1 MKEAIVWELLLMV
14 QVALLVLV
22 LWLGDTHSLLF
33 TVGMM
38 LYVGFK
44 YLGACIRCYKS

>member
-1 MKEAIVWELLLMV
+1 MKESIVWEIMLMV
-14 QVALLVLV
+14 QASLLVLG

-33 TVGMM
+33 SVGMM